1 MKIWLTGEGLWYT
14 IGSLNPSVD
23 QSTISFRTER
33 DNAKAVY
40 WLQICIDEDDRK
52 IVRNLESAK
61 QIWDTLQDKYEEKL
75 QVSRR
80 QYLRKFTHYTMPKG
94 TTIQQAWTYL
104 ATLGRKIASIEP
116 ENSNFAKERPR
127 LQQLL

>member
-23 QSTISFRTER
+23 QSIISFRTER

-40 WLQICIDEDDRK
+40 WLQICIDKDDRK

-80 QYLRKFTHYTMPKG
+80 QYLRKFTHYTIPKG
-94 TTIQQAWTYL
+94 TTI
-104 ATLGRKIASIEP
+104 
-116 ENSNFAKERPR
+116 
-127 LQQLL
+127 